1 VRGHIRPSFRQDLAW
16 RLEAIAY
23 DIGAGAL
30 RLLTVDAAS
39 TLVGAL
45 LRVVGPLTSV
55 QRTVERNIRLAFPMM
70 APSER
75 KALSRIQ
82 WENFGRFCAEF
93 TMMDRLTPA
102 SGRIEVIGAEH
113 LRAIVEGGGSAVFV
127 SGHFANF
134 EVMPAVGLAAGV
146 NCQITYRRAN
156 NPYIDRRFLRSRQ
169 KYGVRYFAPK
179 GVDGSRDLL
188 QALKRGESVALLNDQ
203 KFDDGLPALF
213 FGHLAYTAAGPT
225 RLALRSC
232 GRLHL
237 ASIERLR
244 GARFRVVFHEPLVLE
259 RTGNRAADLA
269 TGVDRVNA
277 FIEARVRERP
287 QDWFWVHKR
296 WAPSAYATLDA

>member
-1 VRGHIRPSFRQDLAW
+1 M
-16 RLEAIAY
+16 LEALAY
-23 DIGAGAL
+23 DIAAGAL

-39 TLVGAL
+39 ALVGAL
-45 LRVVGPLTSV
+45 LRRIGPLTGV
-55 QRTVERNIRLAFPMM
+55 QRTVDRNLRLAFPEMS
-70 APSER
+70 ADER
-75 KALSRIQ
+75 LALSRTQ

-102 SGRIEVIGAEH
+102 SGRIEVVGAEH
-113 LRAIVEGGGSAVFV
+113 LKAIVDGGGSAVFV

-146 NCQITYRRAN
+146 NCQITYRAAN
-156 NPYIDRRFLRSRQ
+156 NPYIDRRFLRTRQ

-179 GVDGSRDLL
+179 GIDGSRELL
-188 QALKRGESVALLNDQ
+188 EALKRGESVALLNDQ
-203 KFDDGLPALF
+203 KFDEGLPALF

-225 RLALRSC
+225 RLALRST
-232 GRLHL
+232 GRLHM

-244 GARFRVVFHEPLVLE
+244 GARFRVIFHEPLVLT
-259 RTGNRAADLA
+259 RTGSRAADLA
-269 TGVDRVNA
+269 AGVDQVNA

-296 WAPSAYATLDA
+296 WAPSAYATLGA